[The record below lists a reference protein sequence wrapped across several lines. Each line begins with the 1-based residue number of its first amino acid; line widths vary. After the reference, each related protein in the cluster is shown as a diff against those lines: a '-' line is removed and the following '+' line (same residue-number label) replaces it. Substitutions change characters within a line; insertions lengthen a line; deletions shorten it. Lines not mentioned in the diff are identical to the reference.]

1 MLNSTAYATYVHGNQ
16 IELTTKEFEIIYT
29 LLQNRGKVLSRSDLL
44 NKVWGYEHYGDVR
57 VIDTHIKT

>member
-1 MLNSTAYATYVHGNQ
+1 MTYVHGNQ